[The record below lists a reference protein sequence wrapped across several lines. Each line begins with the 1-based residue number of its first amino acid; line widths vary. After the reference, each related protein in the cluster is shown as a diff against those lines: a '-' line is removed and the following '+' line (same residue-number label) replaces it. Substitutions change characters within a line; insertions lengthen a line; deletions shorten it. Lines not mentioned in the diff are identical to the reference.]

1 MLIIVSIFFLDV
13 DCCNHGEDFSSDL
26 VALILFNCVR
36 LEQLPIHVIELD
48 QEVFIERKSDL
59 AQANFIEH
67 HERYKILFIVISMID
82 HVHIDD
88 VVLDDNVIA
97 QRRLIKRVLVLIRL
111 GSAPQ

>member
-13 DCCNHGEDFSSDL
+13 DCCNHGEDFPSDL

-59 AQANFIEH
+59 AQANFIREQYSG
-67 HERYKILFIVISMID
+67 RVPFAYFIGDINLM
-82 HVHIDD
+82 
-88 VVLDDNVIA
+88 
-97 QRRLIKRVLVLIRL
+97 R
-111 GSAPQ
+111 